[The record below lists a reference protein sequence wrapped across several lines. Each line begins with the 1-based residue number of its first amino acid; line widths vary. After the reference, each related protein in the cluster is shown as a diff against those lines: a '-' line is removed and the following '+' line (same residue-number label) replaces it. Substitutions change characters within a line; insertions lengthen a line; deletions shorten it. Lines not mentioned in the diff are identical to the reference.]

1 MTIDE
6 AGLKIAALESSVEA
20 LQATVEALKSDVGTL
35 ETHAETLER
44 RAEAQHGQIEM
55 LKAHLFG
62 VALVITQ
69 KGLVEAAHL
78 EGGTSA
84 FVAHS
89 MARAA
94 GCHDPRPK
102 FFENLLPPT
111 KSAA

>member
-6 AGLKIAALESSVEA
+6 AALKITALEQSVEG
-20 LQATVEALKSDVGTL
+20 LQATVEAQQVTL
-35 ETHAETLER
+35 ET
-44 RAEAQHGQIEM
+44 QHDQIKM

-62 VALVITQ
+62 VAFAVAQ
-69 KGLVEAAHL
+69 KGLLEPADL

-84 FVAHS
+84 FTAHS
-89 MARAA
+89 MARAV

-102 FFENLLPPT
+102 FFESLLPPT